1 MVVFIFIGISLFFF
15 FFSLISDS
23 PSPRVMSPSEYI
35 DEIVSLNSMLNHK
48 VRMEFMGNPSRK
60 KDGEQPKG
68 QESPEL
74 GREILEMFTIS

>member
-1 MVVFIFIGISLFFF
+1 
-15 FFSLISDS
+15 
-23 PSPRVMSPSEYI
+23 MSPSEYI

-74 GREILEMFTIS
+74 GRDILEMFTIS